1 MRHVTALTKDESAVL
16 ITQFSR
22 EVATL
27 RTEILLL
34 TGANLVLR
42 SRLAAIY
49 GLEA

>member
-1 MRHVTALTKDESAVL
+1 MKHVTALTKDEAAEMVTRL
-16 ITQFSR
+16 SR

-34 TGANLVLR
+34 TGANLMLR